1 MPAQSSISS
10 LLSLSPSAQPGKAQS
25 RGNDDSFRRLLEQP
39 SATAQAQRSRAA
51 DAARE
56 RDATALNAAQADRQS
71 NRPEPSGRREPPGR
85 SEPSAHREPSAQ
97 KQSSAHREPSTRSDS
112 SHSRKDDHVDS
123 RADTRTTD
131 RGRTDS
137 KPANER
143 SGPVSE
149 KEQAEE
155 ISLEEAQ
162 ALLEGLSDKEWAQLS
177 EDAKAVLAELK
188 AQVDAG
194 ALDPA
199 LEEAL
204 QQLLSS
210 LENGAPL
217 DAIAQQLEA
226 IPLDALPALAA
237 QFPEAQNLR
246 DVLGKRG
253 AAYLSQLSAL
263 AQGEHN
269 GGKETGG
276 TAMLLNPGSSSEA
289 DGLDLT
295 ALLEAGKTGLRS
307 SREEFGL
314 LLQSLAKGQGEQAK
328 PVDLGASGTSA
339 SALAQLDN
347 GARPQPVA
355 PADRQF
361 TVQSDVRVP
370 VGQGQWG
377 EAVSQRVLW
386 MAAQK
391 VSSAELRLD
400 PPDLGPVQVRVTSHQ
415 DQISVT
421 FTSPQP
427 AVREALDQSA
437 ARLREMFTEQ
447 GLDLVDVNVSD
458 QSGGESMAGEGDGQ
472 RGGGRQGGVEEDGEV
487 LSAPRIV
494 GDRLV
499 DHYA

>member
-10 LLSLSPSAQPGKAQS
+10 LLSLSPSAQPGKPQS

-39 SATAQAQRSRAA
+39 SAAAQAQRSRAA

-56 RDATALNAAQADRQS
+56 RDATALNAAQADRHS

-85 SEPSAHREPSAQ
+85 SEPSAQ
-97 KQSSAHREPSTRSDS
+97 REPSTQRESTARSDAN
-112 SHSRKDDHVDS
+112 HSRKDDHVGS

-137 KPANER
+137 KSTNEP

-155 ISLEEAQ
+155 ISLEEAE
-162 ALLEGLSDKEWAQLS
+162 ALLERLSDKEWAQLS
-177 EDAKAVLAELK
+177 EDAKTVLAELK

-217 DAIAQQLEA
+217 DAIAEQLEA

-237 QFPEAQNLR
+237 QFPDAQNLR

-253 AAYLSQLSAL
+253 AAYLSQLSAI
-263 AQGEHN
+263 ARGEPSA
-269 GGKETGG
+269 GKQTGG
-276 TAMLLNPGSSSEA
+276 AATLLNPGGSSETE
-289 DGLDLT
+289 GLDLT
-295 ALLEAGKTGLRS
+295 ALLEAGKTGMRS

-314 LLQSLAKGQGEQAK
+314 LLQSLARGQGEQAK
-328 PVDLGASGTSA
+328 PVDLSASGTSA
-339 SALAQLDN
+339 SALAQLEN
-347 GARPQPVA
+347 GARAQPVA

-386 MAAQK
+386 MASQK
-391 VSSAELRLD
+391 ISSAELRLD
-400 PPDLGPVQVRVTSHQ
+400 PPDLGPVQVRVSSHQ

-421 FTSPQP
+421 FTSAQP

-472 RGGGRQGGVEEDGEV
+472 RGGARQGGAEDDGDV
-487 LSAPRIV
+487 QSAPRIL